1 MSPAG
6 RRHPRQPRARLRKS
20 TDALGGPA
28 RMAAGRARR
37 SFAAYHQHQ
46 GATVSTILVGVDA
59 TERSEDA
66 IVFGRRLADVAGAD
80 VVVACAYP
88 YENVPTRAA
97 NSVYREAL
105 RDDARAT
112 AEKMRAHLEGAPS
125 TIRIAANHSPA
136 HALHD
141 IAEAERAALIV
152 VGSTHTGRAGR
163 VLPGSTGE
171 RLLHG
176 SPCSV
181 AVVPKDYRT
190 VGQGPIRRVG
200 VAFIDSDE
208 GHAAVD
214 AAADLARALGAE
226 LEVIGVFDAT
236 AFSAP
241 ALMGGPSAVT
251 LRQDIERH
259 IQQSIDAMVAAL
271 PDGVSAHG
279 VRLQGP
285 PAETLA
291 EYSAGLDLLVMGSR
305 GYGPLLAVLAGG
317 VSGRVLRCA
326 QCPVIVIPRGVEAPL
341 AELFGGAATTA
352 A

>member
-1 MSPAG
+1 
-6 RRHPRQPRARLRKS
+6 
-20 TDALGGPA
+20 
-28 RMAAGRARR
+28 
-37 SFAAYHQHQ
+37 
-46 GATVSTILVGVDA
+46 VSTILIGVDA
-59 TERSEDA
+59 SERSADA
-66 IVFGRRLADVAGAD
+66 IAFGDALAQAAGAG
-80 VVVACAYP
+80 VIVACAYP
-88 YENVPTRAA
+88 YQDVPSRVPTTT
-97 NSVYREAL
+97 YREAL
-105 RDDARAT
+105 RDEARRTAEDLRAQLEAAPAQIRIVADPSPARA
-112 AEKMRAHLEGAPS
+112 
-125 TIRIAANHSPA
+125 
-136 HALHD
+136 LHE

-259 IQQSIDAMVAAL
+259 IQQSIDAMVAAV
-271 PDGVSAHG
+271 PAGVTARG
-279 VRLQGP
+279 VRLAGLP
-285 PAETLA
+285 SEALA